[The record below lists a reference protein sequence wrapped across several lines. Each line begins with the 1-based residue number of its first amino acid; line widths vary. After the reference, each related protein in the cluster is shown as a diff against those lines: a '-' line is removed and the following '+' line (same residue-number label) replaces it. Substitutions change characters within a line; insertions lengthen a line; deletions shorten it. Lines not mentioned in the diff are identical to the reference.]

1 MSLGIIL
8 RINEAIAIL
17 LVVVGWFAMPQRLSN
32 IV

>member
-17 LVVVGWFAMPQRLSN
+17 LVVVGWLAMHQRLLN